1 MAKKVG
7 GFKKIVAMAYGIGAA
22 VVILG
27 ALFKIMHWPGANEML
42 IAGMGTE
49 VLIFMISA
57 FEPTYEEYQW
67 ERVYPH
73 LMDESSIEVFK
84 SNDASAGFGSGGNG
98 AGGFGGGAIGGGN
111 GNSLMALDNALSKAN
126 FDGDMLERLGS
137 NLEKLSLNIGSMNSV
152 ADVANATEGYSE
164 AARNASAS
172 MVNLQSV
179 FEKSAES
186 AKNLAISTSGT
197 QEYQE
202 QIQLVTKNLTQL
214 NSIYQIELQDANNHI
229 KNLNRF
235 VGNLSEAM
243 SSLESTKN
251 DALNLKDNMNA
262 LSKSLSSLN
271 NIYGGM
277 LTAMRTA

>member
-7 GFKKIVAMAYGIGAA
+7 GFKKIIAMAYGIGAA
-22 VVILG
+22 IVILG
-27 ALFKIMHWPGANEML
+27 ALFKIMHWPGADEML

-49 VLIFMISA
+49 VLIFLISA

-84 SNDASAGFGSGGNG
+84 GEGGYGEGGGSFGAGSGSGGG
-98 AGGFGGGAIGGGN
+98 
-111 GNSLMALDNALSKAN
+111 SLMALDNALSKAT
-126 FDGDMLERLGS
+126 FDNDMIARLGE
-137 NLEKLSLNIGSMNSV
+137 NLEKLSNNISSMNSV

-164 AARNASAS
+164 AARSAS
-172 MVNLQSV
+172 SSLVSLQAV
-179 FEKSAES
+179 FEKSAEN
-186 AKNLAISTSGT
+186 AKSLAISTAGT

-229 KNLNRF
+229 RNLNRF

-243 SSLESTKN
+243 ESLESTKN

>member
-7 GFKKIVAMAYGIGAA
+7 GFKKILAMAYGIGAA

-49 VLIFMISA
+49 VLIFLISA

-73 LMDESSIEVFK
+73 LMDESSIEVYK
-84 SNDASAGFGSGGNG
+84 GEGESGS
-98 AGGFGGGAIGGGN
+98 GGFGGGGSFNGASGGH
-111 GNSLMALDNALSKAN
+111 SLMALDNALSKGS
-126 FDGDMLERLGS
+126 FDNEMLNRLGE
-137 NLEKLSLNIGSMNSV
+137 NLEKLSNNIGSMNSV

-164 AARNASAS
+164 AARSAS
-172 MVNLQSV
+172 QSLVSLQSV
-179 FEKSAES
+179 FEKSAEN
-186 AKNLAISTSGT
+186 AKSLAISTAGT

-202 QIQLVTKNLTQL
+202 QIQLVTKNLSQL

-229 KNLNRF
+229 RNLNRF

-243 SSLESTKN
+243 ESLESTKN
-251 DALNLKDNMNA
+251 DALNLKENMNA

>member
-7 GFKKIVAMAYGIGAA
+7 GFKKIIAMAYGLGAA

-27 ALFKIMHWPGANEML
+27 ALFKIMHWPGADEML

-49 VLIFMISA
+49 VLIFLISA

-73 LMDESSIEVFK
+73 LMDENSIEVFK
-84 SNDASAGFGSGGNG
+84 GESGYGEAG
-98 AGGFGGGAIGGGN
+98 GGFGGGSVASAGG
-111 GNSLMALDNALSKAN
+111 SLMALDNALSKGS
-126 FDGDMLERLGS
+126 FDNDMLSRLGE
-137 NLEKLSLNIGSMNSV
+137 NLEKLSNNISSMNSV

-164 AARNASAS
+164 AARNASS
-172 MVNLQSV
+172 SLVSLQTV
-179 FEKSAES
+179 FEKSAEN
-186 AKNLAISTSGT
+186 AKSLAISTAGT

-229 KNLNRF
+229 RNLNRF

-243 SSLESTKN
+243 DSLESTKN

>member
-7 GFKKIVAMAYGIGAA
+7 GFKKIIAMAYGIGAA
-22 VVILG
+22 IVILG

-49 VLIFMISA
+49 VLIFLISA
-57 FEPTYEEYQW
+57 FEPTYEDYQW

-73 LMDESSIEVFK
+73 LMDENSIEVFK
-84 SNDASAGFGSGGNG
+84 GEGGYGEGGGSFGG
-98 AGGFGGGAIGGGN
+98 GGGAIGGGS
-111 GNSLMALDNALSKAN
+111 GNSLMALDNALSKAS
-126 FDGDMLERLGS
+126 FDNDMLNRLGE
-137 NLEKLSLNIGSMNSV
+137 NLEKLSSNISSMNSV
-152 ADVANATEGYSE
+152 ADVASATHGYSE
-164 AARNASAS
+164 AARNASSSLAS
-172 MVNLQSV
+172 LQTV
-179 FEKSAES
+179 FERSAEN
-186 AKNLAISTSGT
+186 AKSLAISTAGT

-229 KNLNRF
+229 RNLNRF

-243 SSLESTKN
+243 ESLESTKN

>member
-7 GFKKIVAMAYGIGAA
+7 GFKKIIAMAYGIGAA
-22 VVILG
+22 IVILG
-27 ALFKIMHWPGANEML
+27 ALFKIMHWPFADEML

-49 VLIFMISA
+49 VLIFLISA

-73 LMDESSIEVFK
+73 LMDESSMEVFK
-84 SNDASAGFGSGGNG
+84 ADGM
-98 AGGFGGGAIGGGN
+98 GAIGGGH
-111 GNSLMALDNALSKAN
+111 GGGSASGGSTLMALDNALSAN
-126 FDGDMLERLGS
+126 MDTDMLERLGS
-137 NLEKLSLNIGSMNSV
+137 NLSKLSDNISSMNSV
-152 ADVANATEGYSE
+152 ADVANSTEGYSE
-164 AARNASAS
+164 AARNATSSLA
-172 MVNLQSV
+172 NLQGV

-186 AKNLAISTSGT
+186 AKSLAIATSGT

-202 QIQLVTKNLTQL
+202 QMQLVTKNLTQL
-214 NSIYQIELQDANNHI
+214 NSIYQIELQDANNHL

-235 VGNLSEAM
+235 VGNLAEAM

-251 DALNLKDNMNA
+251 DAQTLKDNMNA
-262 LSKSLSSLN
+262 LSKSLNSLN
-271 NIYGGM
+271 SIYGGM

>member
-7 GFKKIVAMAYGIGAA
+7 GFKKIIAMAYGLGAA

-27 ALFKIMHWPGANEML
+27 ALFKIMHWPGADEML

-49 VLIFMISA
+49 VLIFLISA
-57 FEPTYEEYQW
+57 FEPTYEDYQW

-73 LMDESSIEVFK
+73 LMDENSIEVFK
-84 SNDASAGFGSGGNG
+84 GEAGYNEGGSYGVGGGSGA
-98 AGGFGGGAIGGGN
+98 AGG
-111 GNSLMALDNALSKAN
+111 SLMALDNALSKGS
-126 FDGDMLERLGS
+126 FDNEMLNRLGE
-137 NLEKLSLNIGSMNSV
+137 NLEKLSGNISSMNSV

-164 AARNASAS
+164 AARNASSS
-172 MVNLQSV
+172 MNSLQAV

-186 AKNLAISTSGT
+186 AKNLAISTAGT

-229 KNLNRF
+229 RNLNRF

-243 SSLESTKN
+243 ESLESTKN

>member
-1 MAKKVG
+1 
-7 GFKKIVAMAYGIGAA
+7 
-22 VVILG
+22 
-27 ALFKIMHWPGANEML
+27 ML
-42 IAGMGTE
+42 
-49 VLIFMISA
+49 
-57 FEPTYEEYQW
+57 
-67 ERVYPH
+67 
-73 LMDESSIEVFK
+73 
-84 SNDASAGFGSGGNG
+84 N
-98 AGGFGGGAIGGGN
+98 
-111 GNSLMALDNALSKAN
+111 
-126 FDGDMLERLGS
+126 RLGE
-137 NLEKLSLNIGSMNSV
+137 NLEKLSGNISSMNSV

-172 MVNLQSV
+172 MNSLQVV

-186 AKNLAISTSGT
+186 AKNLAISTAGT

-229 KNLNRF
+229 RNLNRF

-243 SSLESTKN
+243 ESLESTKN

>member
-1 MAKKVG
+1 
-7 GFKKIVAMAYGIGAA
+7 
-22 VVILG
+22 
-27 ALFKIMHWPGANEML
+27 
-42 IAGMGTE
+42 
-49 VLIFMISA
+49 
-57 FEPTYEEYQW
+57 
-67 ERVYPH
+67 
-73 LMDESSIEVFK
+73 
-84 SNDASAGFGSGGNG
+84 
-98 AGGFGGGAIGGGN
+98 
-111 GNSLMALDNALSKAN
+111 MALDNALSKGS
-126 FDGDMLERLGS
+126 FDNEMLSRLGE
-137 NLEKLSLNIGSMNSV
+137 NLEKLSNNISSMNSV

-164 AARNASAS
+164 AARNASS
-172 MVNLQSV
+172 SLVSLQTV
-179 FEKSAES
+179 FEKSAEN
-186 AKNLAISTSGT
+186 AKSLAISTAGT

-229 KNLNRF
+229 RNLNRF

-243 SSLESTKN
+243 DSLESTKN

>member
-7 GFKKIVAMAYGIGAA
+7 GFKKIIAMAYGLGAA

-27 ALFKIMHWPGANEML
+27 ALFKIMHWPYADEML

-49 VLIFMISA
+49 VLIFLISA

-73 LMDESSIEVFK
+73 LMDENSVEVFK
-84 SNDASAGFGSGGNG
+84 GEGGYSEGGGSFGISGGSGA
-98 AGGFGGGAIGGGN
+98 AGG
-111 GNSLMALDNALSKAN
+111 SLMALDNALSKGS
-126 FDGDMLERLGS
+126 FDNEMLTRLGE
-137 NLEKLSLNIGSMNSV
+137 NLEKLSGNISSMNSV

-164 AARNASAS
+164 AARNASSS
-172 MVNLQSV
+172 MTNLQSV

-186 AKNLAISTSGT
+186 AKNLAISTAGT

-229 KNLNRF
+229 RNLNRF

-243 SSLESTKN
+243 ESLESTKN

>member
-1 MAKKVG
+1 MARKVG

-22 VVILG
+22 IVILG
-27 ALFKIMHWPGANEML
+27 ALFKIMHWPFADEML

-49 VLIFMISA
+49 VLIFLISA

-84 SNDASAGFGSGGNG
+84 GEGGYSEGGAYG
-98 AGGFGGGAIGGGN
+98 AGGGSGAAGG
-111 GNSLMALDNALSKAN
+111 SLMALDNALSKAT
-126 FDGDMLERLGS
+126 FDNDMLNRLGE
-137 NLEKLSLNIGSMNSV
+137 NLEKLSNNIGSMNSV

-172 MVNLQSV
+172 MVTLQSV

-186 AKNLAISTSGT
+186 AKNLAISTAGT

-202 QIQLVTKNLTQL
+202 QIQLVTKNLSQL

-229 KNLNRF
+229 RNLNRF

-243 SSLESTKN
+243 ESLESTKN

>member
-7 GFKKIVAMAYGIGAA
+7 GFKKVLAMAYGIGAA

-49 VLIFMISA
+49 VLIFLISA

-73 LMDESSIEVFK
+73 LMDENSIEVFK
-84 SNDASAGFGSGGNG
+84 GEYGEAGGGFSGGSGVS
-98 AGGFGGGAIGGGN
+98 GGSI
-111 GNSLMALDNALSKAN
+111 MALDNALSKGS
-126 FDGDMLERLGS
+126 FDNDMLSRLGE
-137 NLEKLSLNIGSMNSV
+137 NLEKLSGNISSMNSV

-164 AARNASAS
+164 AARNASTSLAS
-172 MVNLQSV
+172 LQTV
-179 FEKSAES
+179 FEQSAEN
-186 AKNLAISTSGT
+186 AKSLAISTAGT

-229 KNLNRF
+229 RNLNRF

-243 SSLESTKN
+243 ESLESTKN

>member
-7 GFKKIVAMAYGIGAA
+7 GFKKIIAMAYGLGAA

-27 ALFKIMHWPGANEML
+27 ALFKIMHWPGADEML

-49 VLIFMISA
+49 VLIFLISA

-73 LMDESSIEVFK
+73 LMDENSIEVFK
-84 SNDASAGFGSGGNG
+84 GESGYGEAGV
-98 AGGFGGGAIGGGN
+98 GFGGGSGVAVGG
-111 GNSLMALDNALSKAN
+111 SLMALDNALSKGN
-126 FDGDMLERLGS
+126 FDNEMLSRLGE
-137 NLEKLSLNIGSMNSV
+137 NLEKLSNNISSMNSV

-164 AARNASAS
+164 AARNASS
-172 MVNLQSV
+172 SLVSLQTV
-179 FEKSAES
+179 FEKSAEN
-186 AKNLAISTSGT
+186 AKSLAISTAGT

-229 KNLNRF
+229 RNLNRF

-243 SSLESTKN
+243 DSLESTKN

>member
-1 MAKKVG
+1 MARKVG
-7 GFKKIVAMAYGIGAA
+7 GFKKIIAMAYGIGAA
-22 VVILG
+22 IVILG
-27 ALFKIMHWPGANEML
+27 ALFKIMHWPYADEML

-49 VLIFMISA
+49 VLIFLISA
-57 FEPTYEEYQW
+57 FEPTYEDYQW

-73 LMDESSIEVFK
+73 LMDENSIEVFK
-84 SNDASAGFGSGGNG
+84 GEGGYGEAGGYGGGSGA
-98 AGGFGGGAIGGGN
+98 AGG
-111 GNSLMALDNALSKAN
+111 SLMALDNALSKGS
-126 FDGDMLERLGS
+126 FDNDMLSRLGE
-137 NLEKLSLNIGSMNSV
+137 NLEKLSNNIGSMNSV

-164 AARNASAS
+164 AARNASTSLAS
-172 MVNLQSV
+172 LQTV
-179 FEKSAES
+179 FEQSAEN
-186 AKNLAISTSGT
+186 AKSLAISTAGT

-229 KNLNRF
+229 RNLNRF

-243 SSLESTKN
+243 ESLESTKN

>member
-7 GFKKIVAMAYGIGAA
+7 GFKKIIAMAYGLGAA

-27 ALFKIMHWPGANEML
+27 ALFKIMHWPGADEML

-49 VLIFMISA
+49 VLIFLISA
-57 FEPTYEEYQW
+57 FEPTYEDYQW

-73 LMDESSIEVFK
+73 LMDENSIEVFK
-84 SNDASAGFGSGGNG
+84 GEAGYNEGGAYGVGGGSGA
-98 AGGFGGGAIGGGN
+98 AGG
-111 GNSLMALDNALSKAN
+111 SLMALDNALSKGS
-126 FDGDMLERLGS
+126 FDNEMLNRLGE
-137 NLEKLSLNIGSMNSV
+137 NLEKLSGNISSMNSV

-164 AARNASAS
+164 AARNASSS
-172 MVNLQSV
+172 MNSLQAV

-186 AKNLAISTSGT
+186 AKNLAISTAGT

-229 KNLNRF
+229 RNLNRF

-243 SSLESTKN
+243 ESLESTKN

>member
-7 GFKKIVAMAYGIGAA
+7 GFKKILAMAYGLGAA
-22 VVILG
+22 IVILG
-27 ALFKIMHWPGANEML
+27 ALFKIMHWEGADLML
-42 IAGMGTE
+42 IIGMGTE
-49 VLIFMISA
+49 VLIFVFSA
-57 FEPTYEEYQW
+57 FEPTYEDYQW

-73 LMDESSIEVFK
+73 LFDESSIEVFK
-84 SNDASAGFGSGGNG
+84 NEDNSYGGG
-98 AGGFGGGAIGGGN
+98 AGGFGGAGGGALGG
-111 GNSLMALDNALSKAN
+111 GNSLMALDNALSKN
-126 FDGDMLERLGS
+126 TFDNDMLDRLGA
-137 NLEKLSLNIGSMNSV
+137 NLEKLSTNIGSMNSV
-152 ADVANATEGYSE
+152 ADVASATEGYSE
-164 AARNASAS
+164 AAKNASVS
-172 MVNLQSV
+172 MVNLQGV

-235 VGNLSEAM
+235 VGNLAEAM
-243 SSLESTKN
+243 SSLESTKS

>member
-1 MAKKVG
+1 MARKVG
-7 GFKKIVAMAYGIGAA
+7 GFKKVVAMAYGIGAA

-27 ALFKIMHWPGANEML
+27 ALFKIMHWKFADEML

-49 VLIFMISA
+49 VLIFLISA

-67 ERVYPH
+67 ERVYPN
-73 LMDESSIEVFK
+73 LMDESAIEVFK
-84 SNDASAGFGSGGNG
+84 GEGGYSGGYGGGGSAG
-98 AGGFGGGAIGGGN
+98 IGGGS
-111 GNSLMALDNALSKAN
+111 SLMALDNALSKGS
-126 FDGDMLERLGS
+126 FDNDMLTRLGE
-137 NLEKLSLNIGSMNSV
+137 NLEKLSNNIGSMNSV

-164 AARNASAS
+164 AARSAATS
-172 MVNLQSV
+172 LVSLQGV
-179 FEKSAES
+179 FEKSAEN
-186 AKNLAISTSGT
+186 AKSLAISTAGT

-202 QIQLVTKNLTQL
+202 QIQLVTKNLAQL

-229 KNLNRF
+229 RNLNRF

-243 SSLESTKN
+243 ESLESTKN
-251 DALNLKDNMNA
+251 DALNLKENMNA

>member
-7 GFKKIVAMAYGIGAA
+7 GFKKILAMAYGLGAA
-22 VVILG
+22 VVIAG

-49 VLIFMISA
+49 VLIFVISA

-73 LMDESSIEVFK
+73 LFDESSIEVFK
-84 SNDASAGFGSGGNG
+84 NDDNSYGGG
-98 AGGFGGGAIGGGN
+98 AGGFGGGAGGALGG
-111 GNSLMALDNALSKAN
+111 GNSLMALDNALSKN
-126 FDGDMLERLGS
+126 TFDNDMLDRLGS
-137 NLEKLSLNIGSMNSV
+137 NLEKLSTNIGSMNSV
-152 ADVANATEGYSE
+152 ADVASATEGYSE
-164 AARNASAS
+164 AARNASVS
-172 MVNLQSV
+172 MVSLQGV

-235 VGNLSEAM
+235 VGNLAEAM
-243 SSLESTKN
+243 SSLESTKS

>member
-7 GFKKIVAMAYGIGAA
+7 GFKKIIAMAYGLGAA

-27 ALFKIMHWPGANEML
+27 ALFKIMHWPGADEML

-49 VLIFMISA
+49 VLIFLISA
-57 FEPTYEEYQW
+57 FEPTYEDYQW

-73 LMDESSIEVFK
+73 LMDENTVEVIK
-84 SNDASAGFGSGGNG
+84 GEGGYGEGGGSGA
-98 AGGFGGGAIGGGN
+98 AGS
-111 GNSLMALDNALSKAN
+111 SLMALDNALSKGS
-126 FDGDMLERLGS
+126 FDNEMLNRLGE
-137 NLEKLSLNIGSMNSV
+137 NLEKLSGNISSMNSV

-172 MVNLQSV
+172 MNSLQVV

-186 AKNLAISTSGT
+186 AKNLAISTAGT

-202 QIQLVTKNLTQL
+202 QIHIVTKNLTQL

-229 KNLNRF
+229 RNLNRF

-243 SSLESTKN
+243 ESLESTKN

>member
-7 GFKKIVAMAYGIGAA
+7 GFKKIIAMAYGIGAA
-22 VVILG
+22 IVILG

-49 VLIFMISA
+49 VLIFLISA
-57 FEPTYEEYQW
+57 FEPTFEDYQW

-73 LMDESSIEVFK
+73 LMDENSIEVFK
-84 SNDASAGFGSGGNG
+84 GEGGYG
-98 AGGFGGGAIGGGN
+98 EGGGAYGGG
-111 GNSLMALDNALSKAN
+111 GSAGGSLMALDNALSKGN
-126 FDGDMLERLGS
+126 FDNDMLSRLGE
-137 NLEKLSLNIGSMNSV
+137 NLEKLSNNISSMNSV

-164 AARNASAS
+164 AARNASSSLAS
-172 MVNLQSV
+172 LQTV
-179 FEKSAES
+179 FEKSAEN
-186 AKNLAISTSGT
+186 AKSLAISTAGT

-229 KNLNRF
+229 RNLNRF

-243 SSLESTKN
+243 ESLESTKN

>member
-7 GFKKIVAMAYGIGAA
+7 GFKKILAMAYGLGAA
-22 VVILG
+22 IVILG
-27 ALFKIMHWPGANEML
+27 ALFKIMHWEGADTML
-42 IAGMGTE
+42 IVGMGTE
-49 VLIFMISA
+49 VLIFIFSA

-73 LMDESSIEVFK
+73 LFDESAIEVFK
-84 SNDASAGFGSGGNG
+84 NEDNSYGGG
-98 AGGFGGGAIGGGN
+98 AGGFGGGAGGIGG
-111 GNSLMALDNALSKAN
+111 GNSLMALDNALSKN
-126 FDGDMLERLGS
+126 TFDNEMLDRLGA
-137 NLEKLSLNIGSMNSV
+137 NLEKLSTNISSMNSV
-152 ADVANATEGYSE
+152 ADVASATEGYSE
-164 AARNASAS
+164 AAKNASLS
-172 MVNLQSV
+172 MVNLQGV

-235 VGNLSEAM
+235 VGNLAEAM
-243 SSLESTKN
+243 SSLESTKS
-251 DALNLKDNMNA
+251 DALNLKENMNA

>member
-7 GFKKIVAMAYGIGAA
+7 GFKKITAMAYGIGAA
-22 VVILG
+22 IVIAG
-27 ALFKIMHWPGANEML
+27 ALFKIMHWPGANQML

-49 VLIFMISA
+49 VLIFLISA

-84 SNDASAGFGSGGNG
+84 EGAGSYGGGSGSGGM
-98 AGGFGGGAIGGGN
+98 GGGS
-111 GNSLMALDNALSKAN
+111 SLTALDAALGTNIDNDMLQRLGDNLSK
-126 FDGDMLERLGS
+126 
-137 NLEKLSLNIGSMNSV
+137 LSDNIGSMNSV
-152 ADVANATEGYSE
+152 ADIASATHGYGE
-164 AARNASAS
+164 AAKSASAS
-172 MVNLQSV
+172 LANLQSV
-179 FEKSAES
+179 FEKNAES
-186 AKNLAISTSGT
+186 AKSLAIATSGT

-202 QIQLVTKNLTQL
+202 QMQLVTKNLSQL
-214 NSIYQIELQDANNHI
+214 NSIYQIELQDANNHL

-235 VGNLSEAM
+235 VGNLAEAM

-251 DALNLKDNMNA
+251 DAQTLKDNMNA
-262 LSKSLSSLN
+262 LSKSLNSLN

>member
-7 GFKKIVAMAYGIGAA
+7 GFKKIIAMAYGIGAA
-22 VVILG
+22 IVILG

-49 VLIFMISA
+49 VLIFLISA
-57 FEPTYEEYQW
+57 FEPTYEDYQW

-73 LMDESSIEVFK
+73 LLDESSVEVFK
-84 SNDASAGFGSGGNG
+84 GEGGYGEGGGYGGGSAV
-98 AGGFGGGAIGGGN
+98 AGG
-111 GNSLMALDNALSKAN
+111 SLMALDNALSKAT
-126 FDGDMLERLGS
+126 FDNDMLNRLGE
-137 NLEKLSLNIGSMNSV
+137 NLEKLSNNISSMNSV
-152 ADVANATEGYSE
+152 ADVANATEGYST
-164 AARNASAS
+164 AAKNASSSLA
-172 MVNLQSV
+172 MLQSV
-179 FEKSAES
+179 FEKSAEN
-186 AKNLAISTSGT
+186 AKSLAISTAGS

-229 KNLNRF
+229 RNLNRF

-243 SSLESTKN
+243 ESLESTKN

>member
-22 VVILG
+22 IVILG
-27 ALFKIMHWPGANEML
+27 ALFKIMHWPFADEML

-49 VLIFMISA
+49 VLIFLISA

-84 SNDASAGFGSGGNG
+84 GEGGYG
-98 AGGFGGGAIGGGN
+98 EAGGFGGGSGAAGG
-111 GNSLMALDNALSKAN
+111 SLMALDNALSKGN
-126 FDGDMLERLGS
+126 FDNDMLSRLGE
-137 NLEKLSLNIGSMNSV
+137 NLEKLSNNIGSMNSV

-164 AARNASAS
+164 AARNASSSLAS
-172 MVNLQSV
+172 LQTV
-179 FEKSAES
+179 FEQSAEN
-186 AKNLAISTSGT
+186 AKSLAISTAGT

-229 KNLNRF
+229 RNLNRF

-243 SSLESTKN
+243 ESLESTKN